1 MNKTPAAFA
10 YGVLLAGL
18 FMVLI
23 LGFDRSVGVAVFAL
37 LVGGHLL
44 LTGWMPWKRLG
55 MLLATVGMY
64 CAGLALIALGLL
76 GLLQHRDLV
85 LLSPLLLVPLLV
97 VLLGGPLLLWI
108 DRNRH
113 REAWNRWKQAV
124 RGASLGDLLLGRH
137 FPRQRPSSQALPRR

>member
-1 MNKTPAAFA
+1 MSKTSTAIA

-23 LGFDRSVGVAVFAL
+23 LGFDRAVGSAVFAL
-37 LVGGHLL
+37 LVGGHLM

-55 MLLATVGMY
+55 LLLTTIGM
-64 CAGLALIALGLL
+64 CGAGLALITLGLL
-76 GLLQHRDLV
+76 GLVQHRDLA

-97 VLLGGPLLLWI
+97 VLLSGPVLLSI

-113 REAWNRWKQAV
+113 REAWNRWKEAV
-124 RGASLGDLLLGRH
+124 RTASLADLLRGRH
-137 FPRQRPSSQALPRR
+137 YPREQSLR